1 MIWLR
6 PELFKFTDLP
16 SLCRLNCTSKTLRS
30 DLQGLKAWARL
41 AEAQY
46 PPPTPR
52 EDDEAR
58 SHVRRQE
65 VLKRGR
71 EACAK
76 HAPPTLRVLEGLTL
90 QQAIAR
96 ETPAPVAFTPDA
108 FSDFTFFLRLDE
120 TDPIMLWGD
129 NAGRLIWEGDLGDL
143 NLHSDNLGLSLHL
156 SLRHAN
162 LKWPWAQ
169 ANSDYLERV
178 RISLVAIRD
187 EDQAMVSLGRFNC
200 FGEGAH
206 NGGRRYDFLPNYDL
220 DFVSSSRSHL
230 ELGPILWVSQDGY
243 VNGLYLLLD
252 HNIHNPY
259 HGPTTLEQEDEAY
272 RRERCD
278 ESRYRLVLSYLAG
291 IHHPAAR
298 ASALATIESWFVE
311 AERGAGWPIQD

>member
-1 MIWLR
+1 MIPLR
-6 PELFKFTDLP
+6 PEIFEFAEP
-16 SLCRLNCTSKTLRS
+16 QSVCRLSCTCKTLRS
-30 DLQGLKAWARL
+30 DVRDAKPWGLLARAQLQ
-41 AEAQY
+41 
-46 PPPTPR
+46 PPKPR
-52 EDDEAR
+52 DEADALARVR
-58 SHVRRQE
+58 SHVRRR
-65 VLKRGR
+65 LL
-71 EACAK
+71 AK
-76 HAPPTLRVLEGLTL
+76 ALPTTLRALEGLTL

-291 IHHPAAR
+291 IRHSAAR

-311 AERGAGWPIQD
+311 AEREAGWPIQE

>member
-1 MIWLR
+1 MIPLR
-6 PELFKFTDLP
+6 PELFSFADP
-16 SLCRLNCTSKTLRS
+16 QSVCRLSCTCKTLRS
-30 DLQGLKAWARL
+30 DVRDAKPWGLLARAQLQ
-41 AEAQY
+41 
-46 PPPTPR
+46 PPKPR
-52 EDDEAR
+52 DEADALARVR
-58 SHVRRQE
+58 SHVRRR
-65 VLKRGR
+65 LL
-71 EACAK
+71 AK
-76 HAPPTLRVLEGLTL
+76 ALPTTLRALEGLTL

-120 TDPIMLWGD
+120 TDPIQLWGD

-259 HGPTTLEQEDEAY
+259 HGPTTLEQEFEAY

-291 IHHPAAR
+291 VHHPAAR

-311 AERGAGWPIQD
+311 AERGAGWPIQE

>member
-6 PELFKFTDLP
+6 PEVIKNADP
-16 SLCRLNCTSKTLRS
+16 QSLCRLSCTSKTLRS
-30 DLQGLKAWARL
+30 DLQGIKAWARL

-52 EDDEAR
+52 DDNEAR
-58 SHVRRQE
+58 SHVRRRE
-65 VLKRGR
+65 V
-71 EACAK
+71 AK
-76 HAPPTLRVLEGLTL
+76 HSPPTLRVLEGVTL

-108 FSDFTFFLRLDE
+108 FSDFTFFLRLDQ
-120 TDPIMLWGD
+120 TDPIQLWGD

-169 ANSDYLERV
+169 ANTDDLERV

-311 AERGAGWPIQD
+311 AEREAGWPIQE